1 VLTGAAE
8 WWLAYFVLGGFVGF
22 FAGLLGIGGGL
33 VIVPVLVFLFDA
45 QQFPREHVLHLAL
58 GTAMTT
64 IVFTSLSSVRAHHY
78 RKAVRWDVVKAMTPG
93 ILVGTLSGTAVAGS
107 LPRQPL
113 AVVFTLFV
121 YYASAQMWL
130 NVKSKPSRQLPGWG
144 GLLGA
149 GAGIGAISSLVA
161 GGGAFLTVPILIWCN
176 VDMRQA
182 VGTAAAAGLPI
193 ALAGAVGYILVGLG
207 KGSLP
212 EHSLGFVYLPAL
224 AWIVLSSMMTAPL
237 GAQAAH
243 YLPVDVLK
251 KIFSVFMFLLA
262 TRMLMTLF

>member
-1 VLTGAAE
+1 MTGAAE

-45 QQFPREHVLHLAL
+45 QHFPREHVLHLAL

-78 RKAVRWDVVKAMTPG
+78 RQAVRWDVVRAMTPG
-93 ILVGTLSGTAVAGS
+93 ILIGTLSGAAVAGA

-113 AVVFTLFV
+113 AVVFTIFV
-121 YYASAQMWL
+121 YYAAAQMWL
-130 NVKSKPSRQLPGWG
+130 NLKPKPSRQLPGWG
-144 GLLGA
+144 GLLAA

-161 GGGAFLTVPILIWCN
+161 GGGAFLTIPVLTWCN

-193 ALAGAVGYILVGLG
+193 ALAGAIGYTLVGLG
-207 KGSLP
+207 KGPLP
-212 EHSLGFVYLPAL
+212 QYTLGFVYLPAL
-224 AWIVLSSMMTAPL
+224 IWLVLASIMTAPL
-237 GAQAAH
+237 GARAAH
-243 YLPVDVLK
+243 NIPVSALK
-251 KIFSVFMFLLA
+251 RIFSVFMFLLA
-262 TRMLMTLF
+262 TKMVVSLF